1 MLIFAENRNQV
12 NVILNKAT
20 CGVVKNPVFMLDM
33 DSSLHHVPLRMTISE
48 LFYSTPCVAMIAKL
62 NYSKVFI

>member
-20 CGVVKNPVFMLDM
+20 CGVVKDPAFIRVL
-33 DSSLHHVPLRMTISE
+33 DSSLRSE
-48 LFYSTPCVAMIAKL
+48 
-62 NYSKVFI
+62 